1 MYEFFLGL
9 DKYLPAFTPEFATE
23 FAAQADS
30 LADYE
35 RRERMVENIKRQSL
49 AC

>member
-9 DKYLPAFTPEFATE
+9 DKYLPAFTPEFARD

-35 RRERMVENIKRQSL
+35 RRERMIEDIKRHSF